1 MDKGVVLTLGTWLLA
16 FLPILVLLSTILLF
30 RWGAPKAG
38 AVSWFTAVAIS
49 VFVFGADARLLALAN
64 SKGLS
69 LSLYVLLIIWSA
81 VFLYNIAETI
91 GAIKVIG
98 NNMAKVT
105 DDRLMQCLLMSWCFS
120 AVMQG
125 IAGFGVPIAVVAPI
139 MVVMGFPPA
148 VAAATCLIGHSWAV
162 TFGSM
167 GTGYYTIQLITKIP
181 GEVFGPW
188 MAILFVV
195 PIVTTGFA
203 VAHIYG
209 GFSAVKR
216 GTPAIIVTSAVMGFT
231 CWLMNMIGA
240 AQLASLIPALLGCG
254 TMALMA
260 RTGLYRGAAASQAAG
275 QAEAPQGLGFNL
287 AFSPYYILILV
298 SIASQIKGISR
309 IFAPYTFGMDY
320 PAIKTGMNFAVK
332 AEKMYSRINISHPA
346 PLLLMAAILSFLVF
360 RAAGRWQKGAAV
372 KSFKSTFS
380 QCIPT
385 SVGII
390 TMVMMALVMVD
401 SGMTF
406 LLAQGMAKATGKL
419 FPLASPFIGELGAFL
434 TGSGASSN
442 VMFAALQVET
452 AKVLGISTV
461 IIASAQAVGSSIGGA
476 IAPAKVLLGT
486 TLVGLDG
493 GENEVMNKVLP
504 YCLGVAL
511 CTGIVAWSF
520 AYILFRGL
528 Q

>member
-1 MDKGVVLTLGTWLLA
+1 
-16 FLPILVLLSTILLF
+16 
-30 RWGAPKAG
+30 
-38 AVSWFTAVAIS
+38 
-49 VFVFGADARLLALAN
+49 
-64 SKGLS
+64 
-69 LSLYVLLIIWSA
+69 
-81 VFLYNIAETI
+81 
-91 GAIKVIG
+91 
-98 NNMAKVT
+98 
-105 DDRLMQCLLMSWCFS
+105 
-120 AVMQG
+120 
-125 IAGFGVPIAVVAPI
+125 
-139 MVVMGFPPA
+139 MGFSPA

-181 GEVFGPW
+181 GAVFAPW

-195 PIVTTGFA
+195 PIITTGFA

-209 GFSAVKR
+209 GFRAVKR
-216 GTPAIIVTSAVMGFT
+216 GAPAIILTSAVMGFA
-231 CWLMNMIGA
+231 CWLMTKIGA

-254 TMALMA
+254 IMALMA
-260 RTGLYRGAAASQAAG
+260 RTGLYRGTATNQAAL
-275 QAEAPQGLGFNL
+275 QADAPQGLGFNL

-298 SIASQIKGISR
+298 SIASQFKSISK
-309 IFAPYTFGMDY
+309 IFAPYAFGLDY
-320 PAIKTGMNFAVK
+320 PAVQTSMRFAVK
-332 AEKMYSRINISHPA
+332 AEKMYSRIVISHPA
-346 PLLLMAAILSFLVF
+346 PLLIIAAVLSFVVF
-360 RAAGRWQKGAAV
+360 RAAGRWKQGTATKA
-372 KSFKSTFS
+372 FKTTVS

-390 TMVMMALVMVD
+390 TMVLMALVMVD

-419 FPLASPFIGELGAFL
+419 FPLASPFIGVLGAFL

-461 IIASAQAVGSSIGGA
+461 VIASAQAVGGSVGGA
-476 IAPAKVLLGT
+476 IAPAKVLLSA

-493 GENEVMNKVLP
+493 GENEVMNKTLP
-504 YCLGVAL
+504 YCIGVTL
-511 CTGIVAWSF
+511 CTGIAAWTF
-520 AYILFRGL
+520 CYILFRSL

>member
-1 MDKGVVLTLGTWLLA
+1 
-16 FLPILVLLSTILLF
+16 
-30 RWGAPKAG
+30 
-38 AVSWFTAVAIS
+38 
-49 VFVFGADARLLALAN
+49 
-64 SKGLS
+64 
-69 LSLYVLLIIWSA
+69 
-81 VFLYNIAETI
+81 
-91 GAIKVIG
+91 
-98 NNMAKVT
+98 
-105 DDRLMQCLLMSWCFS
+105 
-120 AVMQG
+120 
-125 IAGFGVPIAVVAPI
+125 
-139 MVVMGFPPA
+139 
-148 VAAATCLIGHSWAV
+148 
-162 TFGSM
+162 
-167 GTGYYTIQLITKIP
+167 
-181 GEVFGPW
+181 
-188 MAILFVV
+188 
-195 PIVTTGFA
+195 
-203 VAHIYG
+203 
-209 GFSAVKR
+209 
-216 GTPAIIVTSAVMGFT
+216 MGFT

-275 QAEAPQGLGFNL
+275 QTEAPQGLGFNL